1 MRHIKINATNPDYRL
16 AIFNSA
22 IGKAYCFGKAIDS
35 YQVRAVRPLIKTI
48 QHRVKLII
56 HPTRALV

>member
-22 IGKAYCFGKAIDS
+22 TGKAYCFGKAIDS
-35 YQVRAVRPLIKTI
+35 YRVKSVRPLIKTI

>member
-1 MRHIKINATNPDYRL
+1 MRHIKINETSPDYRL
-16 AIFNSA
+16 GIFNSEL
-22 IGKAYCFGKAIDS
+22 GKAYCFGKAIDS
-35 YQVRAVRPLIKTI
+35 YNVKAVRPIIRTI